1 MPFIVTSQRKLNFA
15 ILLDHQFPREERLA
29 DHLDALIEL
38 TELARDLNFDG
49 VFGIHHFLAE
59 LRTPQPFQLLAR
71 LIPHSGTMDL
81 GTSVYVATLSNPV
94 QIAEELATLDQLSK
108 GRLVFGTGVGYREE
122 EFDSFGILRSTR
134 GSRFVESLEVIRGL
148 WTNEPFTHHG
158 KYFNVN
164 AQRSSVGPYDD
175 RHIPFWIGANAPETI
190 TRAARIGDSWIASPN
205 VKERWALG
213 NLETFLA
220 EKERVAAGTAVSA
233 RRPICRELLI
243 ADSDEEARKL
253 AQQYLKDE
261 YIAYSK
267 YDLEHFVEMFDDLMN
282 KSFLVGSPSTIAKK
296 LRPLISGGFDYF
308 IFRFFWSGMPYSIA
322 KQSLRRFSTEVLPL
336 LGERNS

>member
-1 MPFIVTSQRKLNFA
+1 MPLIVSSQRKLNFA
-15 ILLDHQFPREERLA
+15 ILLDHQFPRHERLA

-71 LIPHSGTMDL
+71 LIPHSGKMDL

-122 EFDSFGILRSTR
+122 EFDSFGIARSSR

-148 WTNEPFTHHG
+148 WSDEPFTYHG
-158 KYFNVN
+158 KHFTVE
-164 AQRSSVGPYDD
+164 AQRSSVSPYEE
-175 RHIPFWIGANAPETI
+175 RHVPFWIGANAPETI
-190 TRAARIGDSWIASPN
+190 ARAARIGDAWIASPN
-205 VKERWALG
+205 VKERWAIG
-213 NLETFLA
+213 NLEAFLA
-220 EKERVAAGTAVSA
+220 EKERTTPGGSTAS

-243 ADSDEEARKL
+243 ADSDDEARVL
-253 AQQYLKDE
+253 ASKYLKDE

-267 YDLEHFVEMFDDLMN
+267 YDLDHFVEMFDDLMN
-282 KSFLVGSPSTIAKK
+282 KSFLVGSPETIAAK

-322 KQSLRRFSTEVLPL
+322 NESIRRFSSEVLPL
-336 LGERNS
+336 LEKR